1 MIPISFEETL
11 VTITALAGSQPGQN
25 RLVYTPA
32 WVRAQ
37 TALIRW
43 GLDAGLQATVDD
55 FGTVYLDLIGRDP
68 TTVIATG
75 SHMDTVVDGGRF
87 DGLYGV
93 LGGFQ
98 ALTRL
103 QQRFSQPDHT
113 LRLISFSEEEGSRF
127 PVTFSGSK
135 HYTRQPVD
143 ETLADA
149 AGTTLATARHAAVT
163 QLLALPHVH
172 HARPALPQS
181 FTELHI
187 EQGPRLEQAQR
198 QIGLVTGLVGQ
209 RRLTITLQGVAN
221 HAGTTPM
228 AQRHD
233 ALQAAVWLINRLRTL
248 AATLSPDLT
257 FTVGRLD
264 VTPNTP
270 NVIPGR
276 VSFTVDFRH
285 ADNGLLTRFEDLIH
299 QEAHQVPDATLT
311 LAINRWVQD
320 DPVVFDPALLAAN
333 QRLADRLGLTS
344 QQLVSGAGHDSG
356 IMSRVTPTAMIFV
369 PSVAG
374 ISHAPAEFTAPADLD
389 AGIHLLTAS
398 LQAQAYV
405 TQEVTVR

>member
-1 MIPISFEETL
+1 MKPISFGETL

-43 GLDAGLQATVDD
+43 GQDAGLQATVDD

-98 ALTRL
+98 ALTTL
-103 QQRFSQPDHT
+103 QQRFGQPDHT

-135 HYTRQPVD
+135 HYIHQAVD
-143 ETLADA
+143 GTLTDA
-149 AGTTLATARHAAVT
+149 TGTTLATAQHAAVT
-163 QLLALPHVH
+163 QLLALPNVH

-187 EQGPRLEQAQR
+187 EQGPRLEQARR

-285 ADNGLLTRFEDLIH
+285 ADNGVLTRFEDLIH

-320 DPVVFDPALLAAN
+320 DPVVFDPALLATN

>member
-1 MIPISFEETL
+1 MKPISFGETL
-11 VTITALAGSQPGQN
+11 VTITALAGSRLGQN

-43 GLDAGLQATVDD
+43 GQDAGLQATVDD

-68 TTVIATG
+68 TAVIATG

-98 ALTRL
+98 ALTTL
-103 QQRFSQPDHT
+103 QQRFGQPDHT

-135 HYTRQPVD
+135 HYTHQAVD
-143 ETLADA
+143 GTLTDA
-149 AGTTLATARHAAVT
+149 TGTTLATAQHAAVT
-163 QLLALPHVH
+163 QLLALPNVH

-187 EQGPRLEQAQR
+187 EQGPRLEQARR

-257 FTVGRLD
+257 FTVGQLD

-285 ADNGLLTRFEDLIH
+285 ADNGVLTRFEDLIH
-299 QEAHQVPDATLT
+299 QEAHQVPDTTLT

-320 DPVVFDPALLAAN
+320 DPVVFNPALLATN
-333 QRLADRLGLTS
+333 QRLADRLDLTS

-374 ISHAPAEFTAPADLD
+374 ISHAPAEFTTPADLD